1 LLTLSLWAI
10 NKTILTRVNKVK
22 LRNVFVRGEY
32 NHTHEL
38 EIDAIRNAQLSGY
51 SKAYNTTYMLIMMK
65 IRASMLRQ
73 NIYVVKLFVANAR
86 TDVDFICWSRNAIDV
101 CVCHSLVANGD
112 QASFIC
118 PKTHYIFLY
127 FLGKQ

>member
-22 LRNVFVRGEY
+22 LRNVFVSGEY
-32 NHTHEL
+32 NKTHEL

-73 NIYVVKLFVANAR
+73 NIYVVKLFVANA
-86 TDVDFICWSRNAIDV
+86 
-101 CVCHSLVANGD
+101 LM
-112 QASFIC
+112 
-118 PKTHYIFLY
+118 
-127 FLGKQ
+127 